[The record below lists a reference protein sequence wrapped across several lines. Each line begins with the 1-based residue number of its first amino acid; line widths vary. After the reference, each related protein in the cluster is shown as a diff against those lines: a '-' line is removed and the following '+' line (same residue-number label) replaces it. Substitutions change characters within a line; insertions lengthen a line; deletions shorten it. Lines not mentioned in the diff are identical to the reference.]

1 MTEVTASFARG
12 ATTPI
17 PTLPPAVVTS
27 VLAGVPWFKTTP
39 GPFTGKPPLNEEVAV
54 VLVALKYGAPILPH
68 ASIPPAKEEVAVDLI
83 QIGMVVVGVSALM
96 PKVSVC
102 CCQS

>member
-1 MTEVTASFARG
+1 MPDKPLMFRPP
-12 ATTPI
+12 PI
-17 PTLPPAVVTS
+17 LVPPAKV
-27 VLAGVPWFKTTP
+27 
-39 GPFTGKPPLNEEVAV
+39 EVAV

-83 QIGMVVVGVSALM
+83 QMGMVVVGVSAFT
-96 PKVSVC
+96 PKVSVD